1 MGLGFRLCGG
11 HVCIKERLVVRD
23 LHLDIATGSSGIHG
37 GSDFSQHPAHRS
49 PAPYSENHERDFTA
63 LKVLLIPDAFIRGQ
77 HDIKTC
83 LLGGAEQIAVLQRGP
98 ATLPRFR
105 DRVANKGTCKAARS
119 IVIEEDQH
127 RLEAGIFV

>member
-1 MGLGFRLCGG
+1 MYKG
-11 HVCIKERLVVRD
+11 RLVIRD
-23 LHLDIATGSSGIHG
+23 LHLDIATQSSGIYG

-49 PAPYSENHERDFTA
+49 PSPYSLNHERDFTA
-63 LKVLLIPDAFIRGQ
+63 LKILLILDAFIRDQ
-77 HDIKTC
+77 HDMETC
-83 LLGGAEQIAVLQRGP
+83 FLGGVEQIAVLQRGP

-127 RLEAGIFV
+127 RLEARIFV